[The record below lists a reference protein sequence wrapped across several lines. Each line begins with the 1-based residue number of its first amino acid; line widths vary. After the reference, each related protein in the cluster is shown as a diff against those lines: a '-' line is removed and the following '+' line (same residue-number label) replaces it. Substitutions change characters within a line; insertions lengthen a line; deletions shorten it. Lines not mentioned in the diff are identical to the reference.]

1 MKPYLFLSIAII
13 AEVIGS
19 SALKASEGF
28 SKLIPSTIVFVGFG
42 IAFYFLSLALKF
54 IPLGTAYAMWSGI
67 GITLISLIGWLVF
80 KQSLDLAGIIGIT
93 LIIAG
98 VVVLNFFSKTSV
110 H

>member
-1 MKPYLFLSIAII
+1 
-13 AEVIGS
+13 
-19 SALKASEGF
+19 
-28 SKLIPSTIVFVGFG
+28 
-42 IAFYFLSLALKF
+42 
-54 IPLGTAYAMWSGI
+54 MWSGI